1 MHIAFRTDA
10 SSQIGSGHVMRCLTL
25 ADALREQGAECQFIC
40 REHHGHMMSLIEQR
54 GYTVKALPEPTNAFK
69 PAAESA
75 YAAWLGCDWEE
86 DAEQTQLAIGAD
98 VVDWLIVDHYA
109 LDRRW
114 HQVLRPHTKH
124 LMVIDDLADRP
135 LDCDVLLD
143 QNFGSSAARYAGLV
157 AQHCL
162 QLHGPEYAL
171 LKPVYSERR
180 SKMLQRSGEI
190 QRVLI
195 YFGGGAD
202 HADLTGQAAR
212 AFDLQEL
219 ADIHLD
225 VVVSAAYAHLS
236 SLQAFAAQRGNVS
249 LHSQLPDLA
258 DLMALADLAI
268 GAGGATTWERCCM
281 GLPSV
286 VISIAENQRPA
297 CEALARAGL
306 IRYLG
311 DATSV
316 SVSEVQ
322 SVVRKLSHDTQ
333 QMRALSAASM
343 KLVDGKGVHK
353 VVEAIS
359 AINGVE
365 MSETQLASI

>member
-1 MHIAFRTDA
+1 MRFAFRTDA

-25 ADALREQGAECQFIC
+25 ADALHEQGAECQFIC
-40 REHHGHMMSLIEQR
+40 RELEGHMMSLIEQR
-54 GYTVKALPEPTNAFK
+54 DYPVKGLPAPTNTFNSIAD
-69 PAAESA
+69 PAH
-75 YAAWLGCDWEE
+75 AAWLGCDWKE
-86 DAEQTQLAIGAD
+86 DAEQTQHAIGAN

-109 LDRRW
+109 LNRRW
-114 HQVLRPHTKH
+114 HQALRPSTKH
-124 LMVIDDLADRP
+124 LMVIDDLADRL
-135 LDCDVLLD
+135 LDCDLLLD
-143 QNFGSSAARYAGLV
+143 QNYGSSAARYAGLV
-157 AQHCL
+157 PQHCP
-162 QLHGPEYAL
+162 QLHGPDYAL
-171 LKPVYSERR
+171 LKPVYAERR
-180 SKMLQRSGEI
+180 AKMRQRSGEI

-195 YFGGGAD
+195 YFGAGAD
-202 HADLTGQAAR
+202 HADYAGQAVR
-212 AFDLQEL
+212 AFDHQEL

-258 DLMALADLAI
+258 DLMAQADLAI

-281 GLPSV
+281 GLPSI

-311 DATSV
+311 DGLSV
-316 SVSEVQ
+316 SVSEIQ
-322 SVVRKLSHDTQ
+322 SVGRELSQDSQ
-333 QMRALSAASM
+333 QMRALSSASM

-353 VVEAIS
+353 VAEAIS

-365 MSETQLASI
+365 MSEAQMASI

>member
-1 MHIAFRTDA
+1 MKLAFRTDA
-10 SSQIGSGHVMRCLTL
+10 SLLIGSGHVMRCLTL

-40 REHHGHMMSLIEQR
+40 REHKGHMMSLIEQR
-54 GYTVKALPEPTNAFK
+54 GHPVKALPEPSNAFNPSAK
-69 PAAESA
+69 PAH
-75 YAAWLGCDWEE
+75 AAWLGCDWEE
-86 DAEQTQLAIGAD
+86 DAEQTQRAIGAD

-114 HQVLRPHTKH
+114 HQALRPSTKH

-135 LDCDVLLD
+135 LNCDLLLD

-157 AQHCL
+157 PQHCK

-171 LKPVYSERR
+171 LKPVYAERR
-180 SKMLQRSGEI
+180 AKMRKRTGEI

-202 HADLTGQAAR
+202 HADLTGQAVR
-212 AFDLQEL
+212 AFYHQEL

-236 SLQAFAAQRGNVS
+236 SLQAFAEQRGNVS

-258 DLMALADLAI
+258 DLMAQADLAI

-281 GLPSV
+281 GLPSI

-297 CEALARAGL
+297 CEVLSAEK
-306 IRYLG
+306 IIDYLG
-311 DATSV
+311 DVDQVTSELIRDRLV
-316 SVSEVQ
+316 SFLKKLDLLRDLSE
-322 SVVRKLSHDTQ
+322 RG
-333 QMRALSAASM
+333 M
-343 KLVDGKGVHK
+343 KLVDGKGTTKTTVFFDLK
-353 VVEAIS
+353 AEK
-359 AINGVE
+359 
-365 MSETQLASI
+365 